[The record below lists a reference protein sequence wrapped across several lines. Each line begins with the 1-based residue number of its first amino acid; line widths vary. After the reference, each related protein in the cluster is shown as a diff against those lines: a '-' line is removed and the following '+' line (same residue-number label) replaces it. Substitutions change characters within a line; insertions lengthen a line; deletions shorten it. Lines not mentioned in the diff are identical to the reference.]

1 MSLLHVLFNNEF
13 ELILNPADTSYPP
26 VSYLGFLNYKI
37 SYTLLYLAV
46 FGLKNGGQGAS
57 CKDDFALYFVFWMSQ
72 FFIYATKFII
82 VCRTV
87 WGWIWDVSNSVQQKG
102 FKQKVITQANQGEH
116 SSLLRT
122 FGLSATSTN
131 DSYLP
136 LLFGKFALI
145 WGHFQNVSVCRFR
158 GRWGRWGQTTSKSK
172 TTKILNEN
180 LLKLDKIQNLASVTS
195 KMTSWPQRPRKWL
208 SGFFQKICF

>member
-37 SYTLLYLAV
+37 SYTLLYWAV

-102 FKQKVITQANQGEH
+102 FKQKVITQANQGERIH
-116 SSLLRT
+116 HKGSK
-122 FGLSATSTN
+122 
-131 DSYLP
+131 LP
-136 LLFGKFALI
+136 WIEIFYPGVSEVAEVAEVKQP
-145 WGHFQNVSVCRFR
+145 WNSKRQNFS
-158 GRWGRWGQTTSKSK
+158 
-172 TTKILNEN
+172 NEN
-180 LLKLDKIQNLASVTS
+180 WLLLQL
-195 KMTSWPQRPRKWL
+195 ME
-208 SGFFQKICF
+208 F

>member
-102 FKQKVITQANQGEH
+102 FKQKVITQAIEVSMG
-116 SSLLRT
+116 
-122 FGLSATSTN
+122 STETWFFPVYCLFCLKKQILIFLF
-131 DSYLP
+131 DSYHCATLW
-136 LLFGKFALI
+136 LVLGFTAQKYFA
-145 WGHFQNVSVCRFR
+145 F
-158 GRWGRWGQTTSKSK
+158 KK
-172 TTKILNEN
+172 
-180 LLKLDKIQNLASVTS
+180 
-195 KMTSWPQRPRKWL
+195 
-208 SGFFQKICF
+208 